1 MTLEEW
7 LHKEKL
13 SATAFD
19 SEELLES
26 FLKEMTAG
34 LTGTASSL
42 PMIPSYIHPIHHIP
56 PNKPVAVIDAGG
68 TNLRTCLVEF
78 DKDALPTLSHFNKQ
92 PMPGSL
98 EEISAD
104 AFFNILADALEPMK
118 NDFEQLGFCFSYTA
132 EILPD
137 QDARLLHWTKEI
149 KMPELVGNR
158 VGNGLQNALQQRG
171 IHGKEIIILNDT
183 VATLLSAI
191 AEDGDNPA
199 SSHIGIILGT
209 GTNSAYIEQN
219 KNIGKIN
226 VTLKHATQ
234 VINVESGNFSRLD
247 RGRIDRIFDAES
259 EEPGQGV
266 FEKMMSGAYL
276 GDLTLLAL
284 KQAKENGYLSASA
297 SAMIAATTSLSIMH
311 IDNFTADNGRDIG
324 ILESPLLTE
333 KDQAIIRTVF
343 NALVGRA
350 AMFTAVNI
358 AATAIKS
365 GEGHNACRPICINI
379 DGSTYHMTYRL
390 AERTQDH
397 LQHLLETRSIHV
409 RCVHSNNAPI
419 IGAAIA
425 AYQ

>member
-1 MTLEEW
+1 
-7 LHKEKL
+7 
-13 SATAFD
+13 
-19 SEELLES
+19 
-26 FLKEMTAG
+26 
-34 LTGTASSL
+34 
-42 PMIPSYIHPIHHIP
+42 
-56 PNKPVAVIDAGG
+56 
-68 TNLRTCLVEF
+68 
-78 DKDALPTLSHFNKQ
+78 
-92 PMPGSL
+92 MPGSL

-234 VINVESGNFSRLD
+234 VINV
-247 RGRIDRIFDAES
+247 
-259 EEPGQGV
+259 
-266 FEKMMSGAYL
+266 
-276 GDLTLLAL
+276 
-284 KQAKENGYLSASA
+284 
-297 SAMIAATTSLSIMH
+297 
-311 IDNFTADNGRDIG
+311 
-324 ILESPLLTE
+324 
-333 KDQAIIRTVF
+333 
-343 NALVGRA
+343 
-350 AMFTAVNI
+350 
-358 AATAIKS
+358 
-365 GEGHNACRPICINI
+365 
-379 DGSTYHMTYRL
+379 
-390 AERTQDH
+390 
-397 LQHLLETRSIHV
+397 
-409 RCVHSNNAPI
+409 
-419 IGAAIA
+419 
-425 AYQ
+425 